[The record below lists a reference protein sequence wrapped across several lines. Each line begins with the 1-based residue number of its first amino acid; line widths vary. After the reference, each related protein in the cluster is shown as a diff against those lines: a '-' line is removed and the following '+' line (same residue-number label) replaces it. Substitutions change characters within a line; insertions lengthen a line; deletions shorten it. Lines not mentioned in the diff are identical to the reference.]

1 MLRRRVVAVPR
12 LALTDVRGSF
22 GMFGMKMR
30 MGVGVR
36 VFRGAVLARRPRAP
50 GTPTTVHG
58 VGEYGALGHLLV
70 PVIGEVILFRGWG
83 AFHQMLVPT
92 AIRFLGVQTGL
103 TSSVSMTL
111 GSWYSQQTE
120 LGTDVQT
127 LRVF

>member
-1 MLRRRVVAVPR
+1 ML
-12 LALTDVRGSF
+12 
-22 GMFGMKMR
+22 GMKMR

-111 GSWYSQQTE
+111 GSWYSRKVRRKSDSGSE
-120 LGTDVQT
+120 
-127 LRVF
+127 